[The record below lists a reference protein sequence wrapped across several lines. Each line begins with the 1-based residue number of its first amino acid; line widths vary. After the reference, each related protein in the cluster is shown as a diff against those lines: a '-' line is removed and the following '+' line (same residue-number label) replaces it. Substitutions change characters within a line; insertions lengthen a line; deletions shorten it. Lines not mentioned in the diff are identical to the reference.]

1 MDSWCTDELV
11 KHRSRNVSKKKGEDT
26 SLSHLDKM
34 FEIQPGYNLYKNQ
47 HVNAISLTIIL
58 RVNKSYPHCQD
69 PDH

>member
-11 KHRSRNVSKKKGEDT
+11 KHRSQNVSKKGEDT

-34 FEIQPGYNLYKNQ
+34 FEMQLGYNLYKNQ
-47 HVNAISLTIIL
+47 HANAISLTIIL
-58 RVNKSYPHCQD
+58 RVNKSYPHYHD